1 MTSDSNVKD
10 SGTAT
15 STRRSFWPVAKA
27 VSCFLWGLDTQRSR
41 SLCPACNASCHF
53 CGKQGQ
59 FARVCRSKGSSN
71 DVASAAVTAP
81 VPSVSRLFLASVPSS
96 LGSTVAPGT
105 LHDSPAQVLVD
116 SGASENFVDLD
127 VCARLNL
134 PVNGDRST
142 IGMASLEISV

>member
-1 MTSDSNVKD
+1 MP
-10 SGTAT
+10 
-15 STRRSFWPVAKA
+15 PVIFVENR
-27 VSCFLWGLDTQRSR
+27 VS
-41 SLCPACNASCHF
+41 SL
-53 CGKQGQ
+53 
-59 FARVCRSKGSSN
+59 VSKGSSN